1 MSSFPPPLPP
11 LPPAPAPTA
20 APIVPAAR
28 KPLSGVAIGL
38 IGILACA
45 SAFGVVVLAAAMWL
59 VNTGWSVF
67 AEQARSALQDDA
79 VVQEHI
85 GQIRSMRVDLVRT
98 GMAPGGE
105 EFVFDVEGD
114 RGAGRVQATWISAGA
129 DQEILSDG
137 VLTLRDGTQYSL
149 PAAQSAEEAALD
161 ADADADAETESDPE
175 MDTETATETV
185 TDAAAEP

>member
-1 MSSFPPPLPP
+1 MSSLPPPLPP
-11 LPPAPAPTA
+11 PPSAAANTA
-20 APIVPAAR
+20 APIAPATPAGK

-45 SAFGVVVLAAAMWL
+45 SVFGVVVLAAALWL
-59 VNTGWSVF
+59 VNTGWSMF
-67 AEQARSALQDDA
+67 AEQARAALQEDA

-98 GMAPGGE
+98 GLAPGGE

-114 RGAGRVQATWISAGA
+114 RGAGRVKATWVSAGA

-137 VLTLRDGTQYSL
+137 VLTLRDGTEYTL
-149 PAAQSAEEAALD
+149 PAAETAEEATP
-161 ADADADAETESDPE
+161 DADADAEPEPE

-185 TDAAAEP
+185 NDAAVEP

>member
-1 MSSFPPPLPP
+1 MSSLPPPLPP
-11 LPPAPAPTA
+11 LPTAPAPAT
-20 APIVPAAR
+20 APIAPAVR

-45 SAFGVVVLAAAMWL
+45 SVFGVVVLAAALWL
-59 VNTGWSVF
+59 VNTGWSMF
-67 AEQARSALQDDA
+67 AEQARAALQEDA

-98 GMAPGGE
+98 GLAPGGE

-114 RGAGRVQATWISAGA
+114 RGAGRVKATWVSAGA

-137 VLTLRDGTQYSL
+137 VLTLRDGTEYTL
-149 PAAQSAEEAALD
+149 PAAETAEEATP
-161 ADADADAETESDPE
+161 DADAEPEPE

-185 TDAAAEP
+185 NDAAVEP

>member
-11 LPPAPAPTA
+11 LPTAPAPTE
-20 APIVPAAR
+20 APVASAVPAAR

-45 SAFGVVVLAAAMWL
+45 SLFGVVVLAAAMWL
-59 VNTGWSVF
+59 VNTGWTVF
-67 AEQARSALQDDA
+67 TDQARSALQDDA

-105 EFVFDVEGD
+105 EFVFAVEGD
-114 RGAGRVQATWISAGA
+114 RGAGRVKATWISAGA

-137 VLTLRDGTQYSL
+137 VLTLRDGTEYTL
-149 PAAQSAEEAALD
+149 PAAETAEEATL
-161 ADADADAETESDPE
+161 DADAETESDPE
-175 MDTETATETV
+175 MDTGAATETV
-185 TDAAAEP
+185 TDAALEH

>member
-1 MSSFPPPLPP
+1 MSSFPPPLLP
-11 LPPAPAPTA
+11 LPTAPAPAA
-20 APIVPAAR
+20 APIAPAAPAAR

-45 SAFGVVVLAAAMWL
+45 SLFGVVVLAAAMWL
-59 VNTGWSVF
+59 VDTGWSVF
-67 AEQARSALQDDA
+67 TGQARSALQDDA

-85 GQIRSMRVDLVRT
+85 GQIRSMRVDLLRT

-114 RGAGRVQATWISAGA
+114 RGAGRVKATWVSAGA

-137 VLTLRDGTQYSL
+137 VLTLRDGTESTL
-149 PAAQSAEEAALD
+149 PAAETAEEATL
-161 ADADADAETESDPE
+161 DADAETDPE
-175 MDTETATETV
+175 MDIETATEMETV
-185 TDAAAEP
+185 TDAAVEH